1 MEQTVKVRRLLPDGK
16 AEVIRIR
23 ESACSGECHKC
34 AGCGAAQQTMLFTA
48 ENPIGA
54 AVGDMVVVTTE
65 TAPVLKAAAVL
76 YIVPLLLFLA
86 GYIAGSYIGKGAG
99 WLGAAGFL
107 LGIAGVVWYD
117 RRTAKKKNT
126 IYTITGFVA

>member
-54 AVGDMVVVTTE
+54 EVGDMVVVTTE
-65 TAPVLKAAAVL
+65 TAPVLKAAAIL
-76 YIVPLLLFLA
+76 YIMPLLLFLA
-86 GYIAGSYIGKGAG
+86 GYIAGSCLGYGAG

-126 IYTITGFVA
+126 IYTITGFAA

>member
-23 ESACSGECHKC
+23 ESACSGECHIC

-54 AVGDMVVVTTE
+54 EAGDMVVVTTE
-65 TAPVLKAAAVL
+65 TAPVLKAAAIL
-76 YIVPLLLFLA
+76 YIMPLLLFLA
-86 GYIAGSYIGKGAG
+86 GYIAGGCLGYGAG

-126 IYTITGFVA
+126 IYTITGFAA

>member
-54 AVGDMVVVTTE
+54 EVGDMVVVTTE
-65 TAPVLKAAAVL
+65 TAPVLKAAAIL
-76 YIVPLLLFLA
+76 YIMPLLLFLA
-86 GYIAGSYIGKGAG
+86 GYIAGGCLGYGAG

-126 IYTITGFVA
+126 IYIITGFAA

>member
-54 AVGDMVVVTTE
+54 EVGDMVVVTTE
-65 TAPVLKAAAVL
+65 TAPVLKAAAIL
-76 YIVPLLLFLA
+76 YIMPLLLFLA
-86 GYIAGSYIGKGAG
+86 GYIAGSCLGCGAG

-126 IYTITGFVA
+126 IYTITGFAA

>member
-54 AVGDMVVVTTE
+54 EAGDMVVVTTE
-65 TAPVLKAAAVL
+65 TAPVLKAAAIL
-76 YIVPLLLFLA
+76 YIMPLLLFLA
-86 GYIAGSYIGKGAG
+86 GYIAGGCLGYGAG

-126 IYTITGFVA
+126 IYTITGFAA